1 MSESESE
8 YFVADGLTC
17 NKRNTMLGDII
28 RLVTAGTQLYG
39 LHKAKTFDLIEGE
52 ELIRQRQVSWVRG
65 FGLKVDGVLSLT
77 NKRLRFEFFDE
88 YLSYPLENIL
98 SVRLVQVWKV
108 LPNGVEL
115 GFGEGRVEV
124 FAVWKREEW
133 VTEILKARG
142 RVAAASE
149 IEKTSDGTVLDL
161 DQAGTRRNLTFSLD
175 ESELKSLSFDLG
187 VDYEALAGETKVEKA
202 RELIVACERQGL
214 LSKLLKECSERRP
227 HVHW

>member
-1 MSESESE
+1 
-8 YFVADGLTC
+8 
-17 NKRNTMLGDII
+17 MLGDII
-28 RLVTAGTQLYG
+28 RLVAAGTQLYG
-39 LHKAKTFDLIEGE
+39 LHKAKAFDLIEGE
-52 ELIRQRQVSWVRG
+52 ELIRQRQVSWVRE

-142 RVAAASE
+142 RVTTASE

-161 DQAGTRRNLTFSLD
+161 DQAGIRRNLTFSLD
-175 ESELKSLSFDLG
+175 ESELKTLSFDLG
-187 VDYEALAGETKVEKA
+187 VDYEALAGGTKVEKA
-202 RELIVACERQGL
+202 RELIVTCERQGL

>member
-1 MSESESE
+1 
-8 YFVADGLTC
+8 
-17 NKRNTMLGDII
+17 MLGDII
-28 RLVTAGTQLYG
+28 RLATAGTQLYG

-52 ELIRQRQVSWVRG
+52 ELIRQRQVSWLRG

-142 RVAAASE
+142 RVTAASE
-149 IEKTSDGTVLDL
+149 IEKTSDGTVLDS
-161 DQAGTRRNLTFSLD
+161 DQASIRRNLTFSLD

-187 VDYEALAGETKVEKA
+187 IDYEALAGRTKVEKA
-202 RELIVACERQGL
+202 RELILTSEQQGL

>member
-1 MSESESE
+1 
-8 YFVADGLTC
+8 
-17 NKRNTMLGDII
+17 MLGDII
-28 RLVTAGTQLYG
+28 RLVAAGTQLYG
-39 LHKAKTFDLIEGE
+39 LHKAKAFDLIEGE
-52 ELIRQRQVSWVRG
+52 ELIRQRQVSWVRE

-77 NKRLRFEFFDE
+77 NKHLRFEFFDE

-142 RVAAASE
+142 RVTTASE

-161 DQAGTRRNLTFSLD
+161 DQAGIRRNLTFSLD
-175 ESELKSLSFDLG
+175 ESELKTLSFDLG
-187 VDYEALAGETKVEKA
+187 VDYEALAGGTKVEKA
-202 RELIVACERQGL
+202 RELIVTCERQGL